1 MEITMFLELLF
12 IFCARVIDVSL
23 GTIRMILV
31 IRGDRVPAAL
41 IGFVEIMVYT
51 VALGLVVGSLNNPVK
66 LVVFCFGFALGILLG
81 SIIEEKLALG
91 YRGIQVTIDAEEY
104 GIAEEL
110 REEGFPVTTWQAN
123 GKTGPKLM
131 LNIIVKRDTAKA
143 VVDHIYNRCPHAF
156 VVMMEPKKFSGG
168 YIKKK

>member
-1 MEITMFLELLF
+1 
-12 IFCARVIDVSL
+12 
-23 GTIRMILV
+23 MILV

>member
-1 MEITMFLELLF
+1 MEIAMLLELLF

-104 GIAEEL
+104 GIVEEL

-123 GKTGPKLM
+123 GKSGPKLM

-143 VVDHIYNRCPHAF
+143 VVDHIYKRCPHAF

>member
-1 MEITMFLELLF
+1 MEITMLLELLF

-66 LVVFCFGFALGILLG
+66 LVVFCFGFALGVLLG

-104 GIAEEL
+104 GIVEEL

-123 GKTGPKLM
+123 GKSGPKLM

-143 VVDHIYNRCPHAF
+143 VVDHIYKRCPHAF